1 MQSRGSSDKPLTPFF
16 FFLLQAILEILLRG
30 EQLGEDVHLDQIAKD
45 TDGFSGSDLKRML
58 FFLIIYFFLIV
69 KKVSRMVY

>member
-16 FFLLQAILEILLRG
+16 FILQAILEILLRG

-45 TDGFSGSDLKRML
+45 TDGFSGSDLKRM
-58 FFLIIYFFLIV
+58 FYFLIIYFFLIV
-69 KKVSRMVY
+69 KKMSRMVY

>member
-1 MQSRGSSDKPLTPFF
+1 MCAIARFIRQTTDALF

-45 TDGFSGSDLKRML
+45 TDGFSGSDLKRM
-58 FFLIIYFFLIV
+58 FIF
-69 KKVSRMVY
+69 